1 MTNNIKTYYDYLGNV
16 TCVEHVNERGH
27 VVKRI
32 IDDFTEDFIRNEDG
46 VIIAYKNSNGY
57 SYSFNK
63 QSIDEVIEE
72 HNNNIQ
78 SFLSKYE
85 NNNIL

>member
-1 MTNNIKTYYDYLGNV
+1 MTNNIKTYKDNLGNV
-16 TCVEHVNERGH
+16 TCVEHVNEHGY

-32 IDDFTEDFIRNEDG
+32 IDDFVEYFIRNEDG
-46 VIIAYKNSNGY
+46 ILTGYKDSTGY
-57 SYSFNK
+57 SYNLNK

-78 SFLSKYE
+78 SF
-85 NNNIL
+85 